1 MASAANSK
9 PASTGKKKTLTING
23 EKVDQEKI
31 LAQTALQPS
40 VQAAMTVQ
48 QWAKRFGELD
58 LAQLV
63 GELRA
68 QATLATDG
76 KLGRGEAMLM
86 IQAHTLNTIFNELGR
101 RAALNVGEYLGAC
114 ETYLRLALKAQSQC
128 RATLETLALMKNP
141 LPTTFVRQANIAN
154 NQQVNNGA
162 AESSRARENENRPNE
177 LLEVEDGNRLD
188 SGAAITPVEAD
199 LQLATLGAIH
209 RTKDDVR

>member
-9 PASTGKKKTLTING
+9 PASSDKKKALTVNG
-23 EKVDQEKI
+23 EKVDQDKI

-58 LAQLV
+58 LTQLV
-63 GELRA
+63 DELRS
-68 QATLATDG
+68 QATLATSG

-141 LPTTFVRQANIAN
+141 PPTTFVQQANIAN

-162 AESSRARENENRPNE
+162 QATVEPSRAGETDNQPNE
-177 LLEVEDGNRLD
+177 LLEDNGKRLD
-188 SGAAITPVEAD
+188 LGAATTTVRAD
-199 LQLATLGAIH
+199 P
-209 RTKDDVR
+209 